1 MRYNRVG
8 AIAATLAA
16 AFAAAPLASQAAD
29 GLITLTG
36 TLAANT
42 CKISGSGGGNG
53 GGSDFTVAL
62 PTVSASSL
70 SAPNMT
76 AGRTPFN
83 IVLSDCTP
91 SAGNVLTYFEEG
103 SPMIDAATGWLK
115 NSGTAQ
121 NVQVSLLN
129 DDFTKIVLG
138 ADKVSQSSKAVALTE
153 GNATLNYFA
162 QYVAQSGRV
171 VAGTVNTAVLYSIVY
186 Q

>member
-1 MRYNRVG
+1 MRYNRIG

-16 AFAAAPLASQAAD
+16 AFAAAPLTSQAAD

-36 TLAANT
+36 MLAAST
-42 CKISGSGGGNG
+42 CKISGNG

-70 SAPNMT
+70 SAPNMA

-83 IVLSDCTP
+83 IVLSGCTP
-91 SAGNVLTYFEEG
+91 SAGNVQTYFEEG
-103 SPMIDAATGWLK
+103 SPMIDATTGWLK